1 MKYEFIKN
9 ATDDYTL
16 KYQDKEFN
24 FKSDIQLTSKLQQAP
39 KLARIEMIKDLA
51 KDGISLKEFTIEEKK
66 DGKTYYDNTNKNELE
81 NTYIQNKQL
90 DIIDEVCKEKFNQT
104 LIELISDIG
113 LNEDEAGMFA
123 KELGS
128 WLTGNIPSGR

>member
-16 KYQDKEFN
+16 KYKDKEFN
-24 FKSDIQLTSKLQQAP
+24 FKSDINLTSQLQQAP

-51 KDGISLKEFTIEEKK
+51 KDGISIKDFTIEEKK
-66 DGKTYYDNTNKNELE
+66 DGKTYYDNSNKNELE

-90 DIIDEVCKEKFNQT
+90 EIIDNVCKEKFNQT
-104 LIELISDIG
+104 MLELIANIG
-113 LNEDEAGMFA
+113 LNEEEAQKFA
-123 KELGS
+123 SELGS
-128 WLTGNIPSGR
+128 YLSGNIPSGR